1 MCVVSTA
8 PPFPLGR
15 IPTFERAR
23 MLQYSLHWMPIGLQ
37 FSIVSP
43 NEGLFFVKKTFS
55 QSPKAK
61 EHARVFGEIDSK
73 RSNTFQSLL
82 GLQAAK
88 SQEIRWRMEEWP
100 ATWQGQACGLEE
112 EICGRPELRL
122 VLRNVQ
128 VHICQPSNQKCLL
141 RGALWQ
147 AEATEVSIPAL
158 AWPFSLC
165 LDMQGHVCW
174 TSLPG
179 YI

>member
-128 VHICQPSNQKCLL
+128 VTHMPTIEPKVLTSRSFMASWSNRSFNSRFGLTL
-141 RGALWQ
+141 F
-147 AEATEVSIPAL
+147 T
-158 AWPFSLC
+158 
-165 LDMQGHVCW
+165 
-174 TSLPG
+174 LPRHARSCVLN
-179 YI
+179 